1 MSLLL
6 VCLLAVWSRPVA
18 PPVTADELAQV
29 VQLEQV
35 FETRPQVGL
44 LPSGCEDA
52 VPHKYVVGYDAG
64 RGAEAFDW
72 VTGRGGEVLRQ
83 DGGGRFL
90 VVRLARPDESFES
103 LRQDAL
109 SVPGVRWFERDYR
122 VRATW
127 LPNDPRFLTDQW
139 GKWVMY
145 ADRAWDFG
153 LGSNSVKLAIIDNG
167 VEYWHPDLAGN
178 FVTGQFGYDFV
189 GGDDDPKP
197 DDPGV
202 TEAFHGTHVA
212 GIAAA
217 ALDNGQGV
225 AGWANVQLVA
235 VRVLDDSGS
244 GNTSDLASGIRWA
257 ADNGCDI
264 INMSLGAN
272 AAPSVV
278 VDACQYAAERGVL
291 LVAAAGNEGTSPVQ
305 YPAGLG
311 TCLCVGA
318 TDQFS
323 GLAGFSNYG
332 SGQEVVAPGVD
343 ILSTWVGSN
352 YWYASGT
359 SMSCPQVAGV
369 AALVMSAAPDLNASR
384 VRAIVDASA
393 IDKGAAGRDD
403 SFGYGLV
410 NAQRALEL
418 AQLLARDGGVPGP
431 DHSVHAGTVSAGT
444 LELPAWC
451 QRVDVVDASGRTR
464 KTVSGRE
471 LELVP
476 GTWFLLMQGRG
487 RSERSRLL
495 VVR

>member
-6 VCLLAVWSRPVA
+6 VCLLAAWPRSVA
-18 PPVTADELAQV
+18 PPVTSTELARMV
-29 VQLEQV
+29 RLEQV
-35 FETRPQVGL
+35 FETQHRVVV

-52 VPHKYVVGYDAG
+52 VSHQYVIGYDDG
-64 RGAEAFDW
+64 FGPEVRDW
-72 VTGRGGEVLRQ
+72 VSGRGGEVVRH
-83 DGGGRFL
+83 DGPGRFL
-90 VVRLARPDESFES
+90 VMRLACSDEAFEG
-103 LRQDAL
+103 LAHDAL
-109 SVPGVRWFERDYR
+109 GTPGVRWFERDYR
-122 VRATW
+122 VRASR

-145 ADRAWDFG
+145 ADEAWDSG
-153 LGSNSVKLAIIDNG
+153 LGSNTVKLAIADNG

-178 FVTGQFGYDFV
+178 FVTGQVGYDFV
-189 GGDDDPKP
+189 NGDDDPRP
-197 DDPGV
+197 DDPGA

-235 VRVLDDSGS
+235 VKVLDDSGS

-278 VDACQYAAERGVL
+278 VDACQYAVDRGVL

-318 TDQFS
+318 TDPFS
-323 GLAGFSNYG
+323 GLASFSNYG
-332 SGQEVVAPGVD
+332 SEQEVVAPGVE

-352 YWYASGT
+352 YGYASGT

-369 AALVMSAAPDLNASR
+369 AALVMSVAPSLGASR

-393 IDKGAAGRDD
+393 IDKGSAGRDN
-403 SFGYGLV
+403 SFGHGLV
-410 NAQRALEL
+410 NAARAV
-418 AQLLARDGGVPGP
+418 QLTQLYLRDGRAPAGERFLPSLPVSG
-431 DHSVHAGTVSAGT
+431 SV
-444 LELPAWC
+444 ELPGWC
-451 QRVDVVDASGRTR
+451 RRARVFD
-464 KTVSGRE
+464 VSGRE
-471 LELVP
+471 HSMPGGRHIRLTP
-476 GTWFLLMQGRG
+476 GTWFLQLEGSGRT
-487 RSERSRLL
+487 ERVKTL
-495 VVR
+495 VLR